1 MSTLSSSPSSDIDHD
16 SYLSDHCLWSSLPGE
31 LIVEI
36 IETGAC
42 ISPRLAITLCSVSSW
57 TRDLAI
63 EGLRTIVLNTEDELS
78 HFPSLVQLHR
88 HLATEL
94 ARDIDSGRPPRAP
107 RFVTENIWWGKE
119 IASFDM
125 RSALRLRGAKSMMQN
140 IVHFAAR
147 RELIPFFEF
156 ECGYMVRPYRLFHLG
171 PDRAHTSRHASHIHV
186 APYQTDKTYHFHLL
200 SSPPE
205 PCTHIA
211 IPFAGLEWKDMP
223 TIPSAIKQF
232 VLVFYDHE
240 LSQDVVAKW
249 FATIRARDGRIYF
262 ATAELDT
269 IQARWEEEVRGGES
283 IWRRG
288 VRETHRWQEDPDHMH
303 TIREAWQQGWAGLS
317 EGQLKSRFREAVDG
331 VLASSL

>member
-1 MSTLSSSPSSDIDHD
+1 MSTLSSGPSSDIDHD

-125 RSALRLRGAKSMMQN
+125 RSALRLR
-140 IVHFAAR
+140 
-147 RELIPFFEF
+147 
-156 ECGYMVRPYRLFHLG
+156 
-171 PDRAHTSRHASHIHV
+171 
-186 APYQTDKTYHFHLL
+186 
-200 SSPPE
+200 E

-223 TIPSAIKQF
+223 TIPAAIKQF

-269 IQARWEEEVRGGES
+269 VQARWEEEVRGGAS
-283 IWRRG
+283 IWRRA
-288 VRETHRWQEDPDHMH
+288 VRETHRWQENPEHMH
-303 TIREAWQQGWAGLS
+303 MIREAWQQGWAGLS